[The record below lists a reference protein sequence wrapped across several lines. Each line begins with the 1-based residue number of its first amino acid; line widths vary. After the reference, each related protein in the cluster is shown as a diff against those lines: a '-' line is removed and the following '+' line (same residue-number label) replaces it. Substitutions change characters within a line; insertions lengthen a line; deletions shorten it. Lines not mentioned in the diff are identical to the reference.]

1 MKKTLLFKTPTF
13 PFNLSSKKI
22 SSDRKINFFS
32 AIKNTFEAPKNYFK
46 LLVALSLFINVS
58 HLNAQCNSNATPGT
72 VSSNNSKLCVGSTE
86 LFWAAGGW
94 SGGTWSSSDPS
105 VLEVVTK
112 SDGGANAI
120 AKAPGV
126 ANVIYTITQPN
137 CPTVKTSQKKITVYE
152 ALGETGEI
160 TGFSPQC
167 PRNTGQVYSIPP
179 VTNATKYVWT
189 VPSGWTIT
197 SGANT
202 NSITVTTSS
211 TAGNLTVVA
220 SNDCKTNDAIYKYV
234 NITNGK
240 TSRPTITA
248 SGPTTF
254 CQGGSVVL
262 TSSIEDNYL
271 WSNGQTTRS
280 IRVTASG
287 TYSVITQNKDYM
299 CPSNASNSI
308 AVNVQ
313 AGLTFTSQPQDLVA
327 CEGQSGTFSVT
338 ASASNATYQWQYS
351 ANGST
356 NWTNTNGVQGVSGH
370 NTATLNLTNLP
381 LSYSDYYV
389 RCVARSSTT
398 CPANTNTNSNTA
410 KLTVNPSLEITS
422 QSTATQTKCLNDA
435 FTPLTVTATASGTL
449 TYQWFSNTAATATN
463 GTALGAANGA
473 RTNSYT
479 PQSTTSGTLYY
490 YAVVTS
496 NCGTATTAISE
507 AIITKQANIAP
518 TVGTIKQPTCTT
530 PSGSVVL
537 ENVPTSG
544 RLVESRGTVY
554 NYTTSGTT
562 YEISGLAPGTY
573 KFAIDDNCTRVY
585 SSDIVILPGN
595 VWNGTKW
602 SGGTPS
608 LNDPIQFTGN
618 YTAETDLNGCSCTI
632 MNGATVTIKSGNTLT
647 IANSIDV
654 NSGSLVFENSSSLI
668 QKSNAKNTGSI
679 SYIRTSPPIFQ
690 KDYLYWS
697 TPVTP
702 QKLVDVSPSTPAT
715 MYYGNDG
722 TQWVRTNR
730 ESNMIVGK
738 GYIIRGPSN
747 YTNATKQEFTTTFKG
762 IPNNGDLEG
771 EYLTAMKGHLIGNP
785 YPSALSA
792 DRLLKDNP
800 MLDGTLY
807 FWTHNT
813 PAKPVP
819 SNQYSADDYAS
830 YNLSG
835 GVSAKSDKQHNND
848 PAKDKGTKPTGNIAA
863 GQAFFVTTNA
873 AGKVKFNNLM
883 RLGGANNGQFFR
895 PGNTS
900 KVAAIEKHRIWLN
913 MTNTTG
919 AFKQLLVSYIEG
931 ATNDYENRYD
941 GLTFDGNQ
949 YLDFYTT
956 DQKNKYVIQGRALP
970 FTDADLV
977 PLGYRTTVAG
987 DFTVAIDEVDGNMS
1001 NQAIYIE
1008 DKTTGTVHDLTQSNY
1023 TFKTEAGTFTERLT
1037 LRYKPGK
1044 TLGTGDFENIEN
1056 GILISTS
1063 NKTIQM
1069 SSSKENIKQ
1078 VVVFDITGKQLYSK
1092 NKLNSATFQIENLPS
1107 ANQVL
1112 LVKITLANDFT
1123 VTRKVLFQ

>member
-1 MKKTLLFKTPTF
+1 MKKTLLFKTPSF
-13 PFNLSSKKI
+13 PFNLSSKNF

-32 AIKNTFEAPKNYFK
+32 AINPPLEATKNHFK
-46 LLVALSLFINVS
+46 LLVTLVLFINAS
-58 HLNAQCNSNATPGT
+58 NSNAQCNSGATAGT
-72 VSSNNSKLCVGSTE
+72 VSSNNNKLCVGVTE
-86 LFWAAGGW
+86 GFWSAGGW
-94 SGGTWSSSDPS
+94 DSGTWSSSNPS
-105 VLEVVTK
+105 VLEVISSSK
-112 SDGGANAI
+112 GNATI
-120 AKAPGV
+120 KALAPGV
-126 ANVIYTITQPN
+126 ANVIYTLTQPN
-137 CPTVKTSQKKITVYE
+137 CSTVKTSQKQITVYE
-152 ALGETGEI
+152 ALGTTGEI
-160 TGFSPQC
+160 TGFTPQC
-167 PRNTGQVYSIPP
+167 PGNTGQVYSIPP
-179 VTNATKYVWT
+179 VANATKYDWKL
-189 VPSGWTIT
+189 PSGWVIT
-197 SGANT
+197 AGANT

-211 TAGNLTVVA
+211 TAGNLKVEV
-220 SNDCKTNDAIYKYV
+220 SNDCRTNEAKYLYV

-240 TSRPTITA
+240 TAKPTITA

-271 WSNGQTTRS
+271 WSNGETTRS
-280 IRVTASG
+280 ITVTAPG
-287 TYSVITQNKDYM
+287 TYSVITKKNDYV

-313 AGLTFTSQPQDLVA
+313 AGLTFTNQPQDLIA

-370 NTATLNLTNLP
+370 NTATLNLANLP

-410 KLTVNPSLEITS
+410 KLRVNPSLKITS
-422 QSTATQTKCLNDA
+422 QSTATQTKCINDT
-435 FTPLTVTATASGTL
+435 FTPMTVTTTASGAL
-449 TYQWFSNTAATATN
+449 TYQWFSNTTANTTN
-463 GTALGAANGA
+463 GTSLGTSNGA

-479 PQSTTSGTLYY
+479 PQTTTVGTLYY
-490 YAVVTS
+490 YAIVSS
-496 NCGTATTAISE
+496 NCGTATSAISE
-507 AIITKQANIAP
+507 AIITKTTPAP
-518 TVGTIKQPTCTT
+518 TVGTIKQPTCTI

-537 ENVPTSG
+537 QNIPSSG
-544 RLVESRGTVY
+544 KLVESRGTVY

-562 YEISGLAPGTY
+562 YEITGLAPGTY
-573 KFAIDDNCTRVY
+573 RFAIDDNCGKLY
-585 SSDIVILPGN
+585 SSDIVIQTAN
-595 VWNGTKW
+595 TWNGNQW
-602 SGGTPS
+602 SNGTPTV
-608 LNDPIQFTGN
+608 NDPIQFTGN
-618 YTAETDLNGCSCTI
+618 YTAETDLNGCSCKI
-632 MNGATVTIKSGNTLT
+632 DNGATVTIKSGITLT

-654 NSGSLVFENSSSLI
+654 NSGSLVFENNSSLI
-668 QKSNAKNTGSI
+668 QKSSAKNTGSI

-702 QKLVDVSPSTPAT
+702 QKLVDVSPSTPANF
-715 MYYGNDG
+715 YYGNDG

-747 YTNATKQEFTTTFKG
+747 YTNTNKQEFTATFKG

-771 EYLTAMKGHLIGNP
+771 ELLTATQAHLIGNP

-792 DRLLKDNP
+792 DLLLKENP
-800 MLDGTLY
+800 MLNGTLY

-813 PAKPVP
+813 PAKPVA

-873 AGKVKFNNLM
+873 AGKVKFNNAM
-883 RLGGANNGQFFR
+883 RLGGSNNGQFFR

-900 KVAAIEKHRIWLN
+900 KEAAIEKHRVWLN
-913 MTNTTG
+913 MTNATG

-931 ATNDYENRYD
+931 ATNDFETNYD

-970 FTDADLV
+970 FTDTDLV
-977 PLGYRTTVAG
+977 SLGYRTTVAG

-1008 DKTTGTVHDLTQSNY
+1008 DKATGTVHDLTQSNY

-1037 LRYKPGK
+1037 LRYKSGK

-1056 GILISTS
+1056 GILISTG
-1063 NKTIQM
+1063 NKTIQI
-1069 SSSKENIKQ
+1069 SSSKETIKQ
-1078 VVVFDITGKQLYSK
+1078 VVIFDITGKQLYSK
-1092 NKLNSATFQIENLPS
+1092 NKINSTELQIQNLPA

-1112 LVKITLANDFT
+1112 LVKVTLTNDFT
-1123 VTRKVLFQ
+1123 ITRKVLFQ

>member
-1 MKKTLLFKTPTF
+1 MKRTLLSKILFF
-13 PFNLSSKKI
+13 PFNFLLEIKNVFGSSKL
-22 SSDRKINFFS
+22 
-32 AIKNTFEAPKNYFK
+32 YFK
-46 LLVALSLFINVS
+46 AFFTFIFLISINN
-58 HLNAQCNSNATPGT
+58 LNAQCNSGATAGPIE
-72 VSSNNSKLCVGSTE
+72 SNTDKLCVGVSATFWST
-86 LFWAAGGW
+86 GW
-94 SGGTWSSSDPS
+94 KGTWSSSNS
-105 VLEVVTK
+105 AILEVSTD
-112 SDGGANAI
+112 SDGRAI
-120 AKAPGV
+120 VTAKAPGV
-126 ANVIYTITQPN
+126 ANVINTVTQSN
-137 CPTVKTSQKKITVYE
+137 CSVIKTAQKQVTVYE
-152 ALGETGEI
+152 ALGATGI
-160 TGFSPQC
+160 ISGANPQC
-167 PRNTGQVYSIPP
+167 TGNTGQVYSIPP
-179 VTNATKYVWT
+179 VANATKYVWN

-202 NSITVTTSS
+202 NSITVTVGSG
-211 TAGNLTVVA
+211 ADNITVVV
-220 SNDCKTNDAIYKYV
+220 SNDCKTNNAAYKYV
-234 NITNGK
+234 NITDQK
-240 TSRPTITA
+240 TPRPTITA
-248 SGPTTF
+248 SGTTTF
-254 CQGGSVVL
+254 CQGGSVTL
-262 TSSIEDNYL
+262 TSTKQDKYL
-271 WSNGQTTRS
+271 WSNGETGQSINVTT
-280 IRVTASG
+280 SG
-287 TYSVITQNKDYM
+287 TYTVTTTKDGYN

-313 AGLTFTSQPQDLVA
+313 SGLTFSNQPQDLVA

-410 KLTVNPSLEITS
+410 KLTVNPSLKITS

-435 FTPLTVTATASGTL
+435 FTPLTVTATASGTV
-449 TYQWFSNTAATATN
+449 TYQWFSNTAASTTN
-463 GTALGAANGA
+463 GTALGASNGA
-473 RTNSYT
+473 RTSSYT

-496 NCGTATTAISE
+496 SCGTATTAISE
-507 AIITKQANIAP
+507 AMITKQANIAP

-537 ENVPTSG
+537 ENVPASG
-544 RLVESRGTVY
+544 RLLESRGTVY

-632 MNGATVTIKSGNTLT
+632 DNGATVTIKSGVTLT

-654 NSGSLVFENSSSLI
+654 NSGSLVFENSSNLI

-702 QKLVDVSPSTPAT
+702 QKLVDVSPSTPANF
-715 MYYGNDG
+715 YYGNDG

-747 YTNATKQEFTTTFKG
+747 YTNTNKQEFTATFKG

-771 EYLTAMKGHLIGNP
+771 ESLTATKAHLIGNP

-792 DRLLKDNP
+792 DMLLKENP
-800 MLDGTLY
+800 MLNGTLY

-813 PAKPVP
+813 PAKPVA

-873 AGKVKFNNLM
+873 AGKVKFNNSM
-883 RLGGANNGQFFR
+883 RLGGSNNGQFFR

-900 KVAAIEKHRIWLN
+900 KVAALEKHRIWLN
-913 MTNTTG
+913 MTNATG

-931 ATNDYENRYD
+931 ATNDFESNYD

-1001 NQAIYIE
+1001 HQTIYIE

-1056 GILISTS
+1056 GILISTR
-1063 NKTIQM
+1063 NKTIQV
-1069 SSSKENIKQ
+1069 SSSKENIEQ

-1092 NKLNSATFQIENLPS
+1092 NKLNSAAFQIENLPS

-1112 LVKITLANDFT
+1112 LVKVTLANDFT
-1123 VTRKVLFQ
+1123 VTRKVLLQ